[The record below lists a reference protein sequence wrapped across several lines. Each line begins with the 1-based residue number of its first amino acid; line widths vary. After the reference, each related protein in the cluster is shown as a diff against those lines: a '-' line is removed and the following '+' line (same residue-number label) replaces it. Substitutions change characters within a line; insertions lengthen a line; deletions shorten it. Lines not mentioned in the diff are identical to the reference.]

1 MSDPAH
7 TLTDPAH
14 LPLAD
19 FLDWEAAQ
27 EIRHERVGG
36 TVWAMTG
43 GTLNHNRIAANA
55 WSALRERLKG
65 SGCEAFLLD
74 VRVITPRGDVL
85 YPDVVV
91 ACGPRRGGEREIADP
106 VVVIEVLSPST
117 TARDHGIKRW
127 AYGTIPGLRH
137 YVLVAQDRAEAEV
150 ASAAGEVWESV
161 HLRDPGALVRLDAL
175 GVEIPMG
182 ELLAGVDFG
191 PGAAERGSD
200 SLARS

>member
-1 MSDPAH
+1 MSDPARK
-7 TLTDPAH
+7 LTDTAH

-19 FLDWEAAQ
+19 FLAWEAAQ

-55 WSALRERLKG
+55 WSALRERLRG
-65 SGCEAFLLD
+65 TGCEDFLLD
-74 VRVITPRGDVL
+74 VRVVTPRGDVL
-85 YPDVVV
+85 YPEVVV
-91 ACGPRRGGEREIADP
+91 ACGPRRGGEREIVDP
-106 VVVIEVLSPST
+106 VVVIEVLSPSR

-137 YVLVAQDRAEAEV
+137 YVLIAQDRAEAEV
-150 ASAAGEVWESV
+150 ASAAGEVWQSV
-161 HLRDPGALVRLDAL
+161 HLQDADARLKLDAL
-175 GVEIPMG
+175 AIELPLSD
-182 ELLAGVDFG
+182 LLAGVDLDA
-191 PGAAERGSD
+191 GAAGEGSA